1 MALECST
8 GRVAAAF
15 VVLACAAPQCACAQ
29 QADRTPYPAR
39 PVRVL
44 VGYPAG
50 GAVDA
55 TTRVVTQPLA
65 DRLGQPVV
73 VDNRAGNT
81 GNIAGDMLA
90 KALPDGYTLYM
101 ATGIN
106 AVSVSLFKHLPF
118 DPVRDF
124 APISRCITTTSVLVV
139 TNALP
144 VRSVQDL
151 VAYAKANPG
160 KLNYATTG
168 AGGSPHLAAELLS
181 GMAGIR
187 MVHVPYKGG
196 PQSMQELVAGGVQLS
211 FANIPNA
218 LPLARA
224 GRIRALAITGAKRT
238 PLAPDLPTI
247 AESGYPGYDLDVWYG
262 LVAPAKTGPTVIE
275 RLNREVVA
283 VLGMREVQS
292 LLATQ
297 GLDAAPSSPE
307 ELAAEI
313 RNDVKK
319 YAKILRDAGIEPQ

>member
-1 MALECST
+1 MAPHCNK
-8 GRVAAAF
+8 GAIAAL
-15 VVLACAAPQCACAQ
+15 VVTLACGGMHVAHARNDARGA
-29 QADRTPYPAR
+29 YPAK

-65 DRLGQPVV
+65 ERLGQPVV

-90 KALPDGYTLYM
+90 KAPADGYTLYM

-118 DPVRDF
+118 DPLRDF

-139 TNALP
+139 TNGLP
-144 VRSVQDL
+144 VRSVQEL

-168 AGGSPHLAAELLS
+168 AGGSPHLAAELLAS
-181 GMAGIR
+181 MAGIR

-262 LVAPAKTGPTVIE
+262 LVAPAKTPRPIID

-283 VLGMREVQS
+283 VLGMREIQS
-292 LLATQ
+292 MLAAQ
-297 GLDAAPSSPE
+297 GLDAAPSTPE
-307 ELAAEI
+307 ELAAEL